1 MLTRKNQII
10 AMSTYNR
17 KNELLEAFNDFWQK
31 ALNSNED
38 YYSKLTLK
46 EFVDLKKAVAN
57 INNIITM
64 LVTESFVH
72 TLHKDSVIS
81 TSQQSEMLKQ
91 LFETHANTNGF
102 DVEYSDKQMKIVA
115 EVKCNIPVNETS
127 FGAAQ
132 ENSIMD
138 DVDHLFHSKKKSD
151 LTPKVIQEY
160 YKFMVFLDVE
170 NVHVAAQKLIQKL
183 TKKGYQI
190 AEYTPKTKLQKDIV
204 YFIYISTEK

>member
-1 MLTRKNQII
+1 MP
-10 AMSTYNR
+10 TYNR
-17 KNELLEAFNDFWQK
+17 KDDLSSAFNSFWQE
-31 ALNSNED
+31 ALNSKED

-46 EFVDLKKAVAN
+46 EFVHLKKAITN

-64 LVTESFVH
+64 LVTESFVK
-72 TLHKDSVIS
+72 TLHKDGVIS
-81 TSQQSEMLKQ
+81 TSQQSEMLEQ

-102 DVEYSDKQMKIVA
+102 DVEYSAGQMKIVA

-132 ENSIMD
+132 ENSIME
-138 DVDHLFHSKKKSD
+138 DVDHLFHSKKESD
-151 LTPKVIQEY
+151 LTSEDIQDY

-170 NVHVAAQKLIQKL
+170 NVRVSTQKLIRKL
-183 TKKGYQI
+183 TKKGLNVT
-190 AEYTPKTKLQKDIV
+190 EYTPKTKLQKDIV

>member
-1 MLTRKNQII
+1 MP
-10 AMSTYNR
+10 TYNR
-17 KNELLEAFNDFWQK
+17 KDDLSSAFNDFWRK

-46 EFVDLKKAVAN
+46 EFVHLKKAITN

-64 LVTESFVH
+64 LVTESFVK
-72 TLHKDSVIS
+72 TLHKDGVIS
-81 TSQQSEMLKQ
+81 TPQQSEMLEQ

-102 DVEYSDKQMKIVA
+102 DVEYSAGQMKIVA

-132 ENSIMD
+132 ENSIME

-151 LTPKVIQEY
+151 LTSEDIQDY

-170 NVHVAAQKLIQKL
+170 NVRVSTQKLIRKL
-183 TKKGYQI
+183 TKKGLNVT
-190 AEYTPKTKLQKDIV
+190 EYTPKTKLQKDIV

>member
-1 MLTRKNQII
+1 MP
-10 AMSTYNR
+10 TYNR
-17 KNELLEAFNDFWQK
+17 KDDLSSAFNSFWQE
-31 ALNSNED
+31 ALNSKED

-46 EFVDLKKAVAN
+46 EFVNLKKAITN

-64 LVTESFVH
+64 LVTESFVK
-72 TLHKDSVIS
+72 TLHKDGVIS
-81 TSQQSEMLKQ
+81 TPQQSEMLEQ

-102 DVEYSDKQMKIVA
+102 DVEYSAGQMRIVA

-132 ENSIMD
+132 ENSIME

-151 LTPKVIQEY
+151 LTSEDIQDF

-170 NVHVAAQKLIQKL
+170 NVRVSTQKLIRKL
-183 TKKGYQI
+183 TKKGLNVT
-190 AEYTPKTKLQKDIV
+190 EYTPKTKLQKDIV
-204 YFIYISTEK
+204 YFIYISTDKQS

>member
-1 MLTRKNQII
+1 MP
-10 AMSTYNR
+10 TYNR
-17 KNELLEAFNDFWQK
+17 KDDLSSAFNSFWQE

-46 EFVDLKKAVAN
+46 EFVNLKKAITN

-64 LVTESFVH
+64 LVTESFVK
-72 TLHKDSVIS
+72 TLHTDGVIS
-81 TSQQSEMLKQ
+81 TPQQSEMLEQ

-102 DVEYSDKQMKIVA
+102 DVEYSAGQMKIVA

-132 ENSIMD
+132 ENSIME

-151 LTPKVIQEY
+151 LTSEDIQDY

-170 NVHVAAQKLIQKL
+170 KVRVSTQKLIRKL
-183 TKKGYQI
+183 TKKGLNVT
-190 AEYTPKTKLQKDIV
+190 EYTPKTKLQKDIV

>member
-1 MLTRKNQII
+1 MP
-10 AMSTYNR
+10 TYNR
-17 KNELLEAFNDFWQK
+17 KDDLSSAFNDFWRK

-38 YYSKLTLK
+38 YYSQLTLK
-46 EFVDLKKAVAN
+46 EFVNLKKAITN

-64 LVTESFVH
+64 LVTESFVK
-72 TLHKDSVIS
+72 TLHKDGVIS
-81 TSQQSEMLKQ
+81 TPQQSKMLEQ
-91 LFETHANTNGF
+91 LYETHANTNGF
-102 DVEYSDKQMKIVA
+102 DVEYNAGQMKIVA

-132 ENSIMD
+132 ENSIME

-151 LTPKVIQEY
+151 LTSEDIQDY

-170 NVHVAAQKLIQKL
+170 KVRVSTQKLIQKL

>member
-1 MLTRKNQII
+1 MP
-10 AMSTYNR
+10 TYNR
-17 KNELLEAFNDFWQK
+17 KDDLSSAFNSFWQE
-31 ALNSNED
+31 ALNSKED

-46 EFVDLKKAVAN
+46 EFVHLKKAITN

-64 LVTESFVH
+64 LVTEGFVK
-72 TLHKDSVIS
+72 TLHKDGVIS
-81 TSQQSEMLKQ
+81 TSQQSEMLEQ

-102 DVEYSDKQMKIVA
+102 DVEYSAGQMKIVA

-132 ENSIMD
+132 ENSIME

-151 LTPKVIQEY
+151 LTSEDIQDY

-170 NVHVAAQKLIQKL
+170 NVRVSTQKLIRKL
-183 TKKGYQI
+183 TKKGLNVT
-190 AEYTPKTKLQKDIV
+190 EYTPKTKLQKDIV

>member
-1 MLTRKNQII
+1 MP
-10 AMSTYNR
+10 TYNR
-17 KNELLEAFNDFWQK
+17 KDDLSSAFNDFWRK

-38 YYSKLTLK
+38 YYSKVTLK
-46 EFVDLKKAVAN
+46 EFVHLKKAITN

-64 LVTESFVH
+64 LVTESFVK
-72 TLHKDSVIS
+72 TLHKDGVIS
-81 TSQQSEMLKQ
+81 TPQQSEMLEQ

-102 DVEYSDKQMKIVA
+102 DVEYSAGQMKIVA

-132 ENSIMD
+132 ENSIME

-151 LTPKVIQEY
+151 LTSEDIQDY

-170 NVHVAAQKLIQKL
+170 KVRVSTQKLIQKL

>member
-1 MLTRKNQII
+1 MP
-10 AMSTYNR
+10 TYNR
-17 KNELLEAFNDFWQK
+17 KDDLSSAFNSFWQE
-31 ALNSNED
+31 ALNSKED

-46 EFVDLKKAVAN
+46 EFVNLKKAITN

-64 LVTESFVH
+64 LVTESFVK
-72 TLHKDSVIS
+72 TLHKDGVIS
-81 TSQQSEMLKQ
+81 TPQQSEMLEQ

-102 DVEYSDKQMKIVA
+102 DVEYSAGQMKIVA

-132 ENSIMD
+132 ENSIME

-151 LTPKVIQEY
+151 LTSEDIQDF

-170 NVHVAAQKLIQKL
+170 NVRVSTQKLIRKL
-183 TKKGYQI
+183 TKKGLNVT
-190 AEYTPKTKLQKDIV
+190 EYTPKTKLQKDIV

>member
-1 MLTRKNQII
+1 MP
-10 AMSTYNR
+10 TYNR
-17 KNELLEAFNDFWQK
+17 KYDLSSAFNSFWQE
-31 ALNSNED
+31 ALNSKED
-38 YYSKLTLK
+38 YYSKLSLK
-46 EFVDLKKAVAN
+46 EFVHLKKAITN

-64 LVTESFVH
+64 LVTESFVK
-72 TLHKDSVIS
+72 TLHTDGVIS
-81 TSQQSEMLKQ
+81 TPQQSEMLEQ

-102 DVEYSDKQMKIVA
+102 DVEYSAGQMKIVA

-132 ENSIMD
+132 ENSIME

-151 LTPKVIQEY
+151 LTSEDIQDY

-170 NVHVAAQKLIQKL
+170 NVRVSTQKLIRKL
-183 TKKGYQI
+183 TKKGLNVT
-190 AEYTPKTKLQKDIV
+190 EYTPKTKLQKDIV

>member
-1 MLTRKNQII
+1 
-10 AMSTYNR
+10 
-17 KNELLEAFNDFWQK
+17 
-31 ALNSNED
+31 
-38 YYSKLTLK
+38 
-46 EFVDLKKAVAN
+46 
-57 INNIITM
+57 M

-72 TLHKDSVIS
+72 TLHNDGVIS
-81 TSQQSEMLKQ
+81 TPQQSEMLKQ

-102 DVEYSDKQMKIVA
+102 DVEYSDKQIKIVA

-151 LTPKVIQEY
+151 LSKKAIQDY

-170 NVHVAAQKLIQKL
+170 NGLDVKNVRISTQKLIRKL
-183 TKKGYQI
+183 TKKGLNVT
-190 AEYTPKTKLQKDIV
+190 EYTPKTKLQKDIV
-204 YFIYISTEK
+204 YFIYISTDK

>member
-1 MLTRKNQII
+1 MP
-10 AMSTYNR
+10 TYNR
-17 KNELLEAFNDFWQK
+17 KDDLSSAFNSFWQE
-31 ALNSNED
+31 ALNSKED

-46 EFVDLKKAVAN
+46 EFVHLKKAITN

-64 LVTESFVH
+64 LVTESFVK
-72 TLHKDSVIS
+72 TLHKDGVIS
-81 TSQQSEMLKQ
+81 TSQQSEMLEQ

-102 DVEYSDKQMKIVA
+102 DVEYSAGQMKIVA
-115 EVKCNIPVNETS
+115 EVKCNIPVNENS

-132 ENSIMD
+132 ENSIME

-151 LTPKVIQEY
+151 LTSEDIQDY

-170 NVHVAAQKLIQKL
+170 KVRVSTQTLIRKL
-183 TKKGYQI
+183 TKKGLNVT
-190 AEYTPKTKLQKDIV
+190 EYTPKTKLQKDIV

>member
-1 MLTRKNQII
+1 MP
-10 AMSTYNR
+10 TYNR
-17 KNELLEAFNDFWQK
+17 KDDLSSAFNDFWRK

-38 YYSKLTLK
+38 YYSQLTLK
-46 EFVDLKKAVAN
+46 EFVNLKKAITN

-64 LVTESFVH
+64 LVTESFVK
-72 TLHKDSVIS
+72 TLHKDGVIS
-81 TSQQSEMLKQ
+81 TPQQSEMLEQ

-102 DVEYSDKQMKIVA
+102 DVEYSAGQMKIVA
-115 EVKCNIPVNETS
+115 EVKCNIPVNENS

-132 ENSIMD
+132 EKSIME

-151 LTPKVIQEY
+151 LTPKAIQEY

-170 NVHVAAQKLIQKL
+170 NVRVAAQKLIQKL

>member
-1 MLTRKNQII
+1 MP
-10 AMSTYNR
+10 TYNR
-17 KNELLEAFNDFWQK
+17 KDDLSKAFNDFWRK

-46 EFVDLKKAVAN
+46 EFVHLKKAITN

-64 LVTESFVH
+64 LVTESFIK
-72 TLHKDSVIS
+72 TLHKDGVIS
-81 TSQQSEMLKQ
+81 TPQQSEMLEQ

-102 DVEYSDKQMKIVA
+102 DVEYSAGQMRIVA

-132 ENSIMD
+132 ENSIME

-151 LTPKVIQEY
+151 LTSEDIQDY

-170 NVHVAAQKLIQKL
+170 NVRVSTQKLIRKL
-183 TKKGYQI
+183 TKKGLNVT
-190 AEYTPKTKLQKDIV
+190 EYTPKTKLQKDIV

>member
-1 MLTRKNQII
+1 MP
-10 AMSTYNR
+10 TYNR
-17 KNELLEAFNDFWQK
+17 KDDLSSAFNDFWRK

-46 EFVDLKKAVAN
+46 EFVHLKKAITN

-64 LVTESFVH
+64 LVTESFVQ
-72 TLHKDSVIS
+72 TLHKDGVIS
-81 TSQQSEMLKQ
+81 TPQQSEMLEQ

-102 DVEYSDKQMKIVA
+102 DVEYSAGQMKIVA

-132 ENSIMD
+132 ENSIME

-151 LTPKVIQEY
+151 LTSEDIQDY

-170 NVHVAAQKLIQKL
+170 NVRVSTQKLIRKL
-183 TKKGYQI
+183 TKKGLNVT
-190 AEYTPKTKLQKDIV
+190 EYTPKTKLQKDIV

>member
-1 MLTRKNQII
+1 MP
-10 AMSTYNR
+10 TYNR
-17 KNELLEAFNDFWQK
+17 KDDLSSAFNSFWQE
-31 ALNSNED
+31 ALNSKED

-46 EFVDLKKAVAN
+46 EFVNLKKAITN

-64 LVTESFVH
+64 LVTESFVK
-72 TLHKDSVIS
+72 TLHKDGVIS
-81 TSQQSEMLKQ
+81 TPQQSEMLEQ

-102 DVEYSDKQMKIVA
+102 DVEYSAGQMKIVA
-115 EVKCNIPVNETS
+115 EVKCNIPVNENS

-132 ENSIMD
+132 ENSIME

-151 LTPKVIQEY
+151 LTSEDIQDY

-170 NVHVAAQKLIQKL
+170 KVRVSTQKLIRKL
-183 TKKGYQI
+183 TKKGLNVT
-190 AEYTPKTKLQKDIV
+190 EYTPKTKLQKDIV

>member
-1 MLTRKNQII
+1 MP
-10 AMSTYNR
+10 TYNR
-17 KNELLEAFNDFWQK
+17 KDDLSSAFNDFWRK

-46 EFVDLKKAVAN
+46 EFVHLKKAITN

-64 LVTESFVH
+64 LVTEGFVK
-72 TLHKDSVIS
+72 TLHKDGVIS
-81 TSQQSEMLKQ
+81 TSQQSEMLEQ

-102 DVEYSDKQMKIVA
+102 DVEYSAGQMKIVA

-132 ENSIMD
+132 ENSIME
-138 DVDHLFHSKKKSD
+138 DVDHLLHSKKKSD
-151 LTPKVIQEY
+151 LTSEDIQDY

-170 NVHVAAQKLIQKL
+170 NVRVSTQKLIRKL
-183 TKKGYQI
+183 TKKGLNVT
-190 AEYTPKTKLQKDIV
+190 EYTPKTKLQKDIV

>member
-1 MLTRKNQII
+1 MP
-10 AMSTYNR
+10 TYNR
-17 KNELLEAFNDFWQK
+17 KDDLSSAFNSFWQE
-31 ALNSNED
+31 ALNSKED

-46 EFVDLKKAVAN
+46 EFVHLKKAITN

-64 LVTESFVH
+64 LVTEGFVK
-72 TLHKDSVIS
+72 TLHKDGVIS
-81 TSQQSEMLKQ
+81 TSQQSEMLEQ

-102 DVEYSDKQMKIVA
+102 DVEYSAGQMKIVA

-132 ENSIMD
+132 ENSIME

-151 LTPKVIQEY
+151 LTSEDIQDY

-170 NVHVAAQKLIQKL
+170 NVRVSTQKLIRKL
-183 TKKGYQI
+183 TKKGLNVT
-190 AEYTPKTKLQKDIV
+190 EYTPKTKLQKDIV
-204 YFIYISTEK
+204 YFIYISTDKQS

>member
-1 MLTRKNQII
+1 MP
-10 AMSTYNR
+10 TYNR
-17 KNELLEAFNDFWQK
+17 KDDLSSAFNDFWRK

-46 EFVDLKKAVAN
+46 EFVNLKKAITN

-64 LVTESFVH
+64 LVTESFVK
-72 TLHKDSVIS
+72 TLHKDGVIS
-81 TSQQSEMLKQ
+81 TPQQSEMLEQ

-102 DVEYSDKQMKIVA
+102 DVEYSAGQMKIVA

-132 ENSIMD
+132 ENSIME
-138 DVDHLFHSKKKSD
+138 DVDHLLHSKKKSD
-151 LTPKVIQEY
+151 LTSEDIQDY

-170 NVHVAAQKLIQKL
+170 NVRVSTQKLIRKL
-183 TKKGYQI
+183 TKKGLNVT
-190 AEYTPKTKLQKDIV
+190 EYTPKTKLQKDIV

>member
-1 MLTRKNQII
+1 MP
-10 AMSTYNR
+10 TYNR
-17 KNELLEAFNDFWQK
+17 KYDLSSAFNSFWQE
-31 ALNSNED
+31 ALNSKED
-38 YYSKLTLK
+38 YYSKLSLK
-46 EFVDLKKAVAN
+46 EFVHLKKAITN

-64 LVTESFVH
+64 LVTESFVK
-72 TLHKDSVIS
+72 TLHTDGVIS
-81 TSQQSEMLKQ
+81 TPQQSEMLEQ

-102 DVEYSDKQMKIVA
+102 DVEYSAGQMKIVA

-132 ENSIMD
+132 ENSIME

-151 LTPKVIQEY
+151 LTSEDIQDF

-170 NVHVAAQKLIQKL
+170 NVRVSTQKLIRKL
-183 TKKGYQI
+183 TKKGLNVT
-190 AEYTPKTKLQKDIV
+190 EYTPKTKLQKDIV

>member
-1 MLTRKNQII
+1 MP
-10 AMSTYNR
+10 TYNR
-17 KNELLEAFNDFWQK
+17 KDDLSSAFNSFWQE
-31 ALNSNED
+31 ALNSKED

-46 EFVDLKKAVAN
+46 EFVNLKKAITN

-64 LVTESFVH
+64 LVTESFVK
-72 TLHKDSVIS
+72 TLHKDGVIS
-81 TSQQSEMLKQ
+81 TSQQSEMLEQ

-102 DVEYSDKQMKIVA
+102 DVEYSAGQMKIVA

-132 ENSIMD
+132 ENSIME

-151 LTPKVIQEY
+151 LTSEDIQDF

-170 NVHVAAQKLIQKL
+170 NVRVSAQKLIRKL
-183 TKKGYQI
+183 TKKGLNVT
-190 AEYTPKTKLQKDIV
+190 EYTPKTKLQKDIV
-204 YFIYISTEK
+204 YFIYISTDK

>member
-1 MLTRKNQII
+1 MP
-10 AMSTYNR
+10 TYNR
-17 KNELLEAFNDFWQK
+17 KDDLSSAFNDFWRK

-38 YYSKLTLK
+38 YYSQLTLK
-46 EFVDLKKAVAN
+46 EFVNLKKAITN

-64 LVTESFVH
+64 LVTESFVK
-72 TLHKDSVIS
+72 TLHKDGVIS
-81 TSQQSEMLKQ
+81 TPQQSEMLEQ

-102 DVEYSDKQMKIVA
+102 DVEYSAGQMKIVA

-132 ENSIMD
+132 ENSIME

-151 LTPKVIQEY
+151 LTSEDIQDY

-170 NVHVAAQKLIQKL
+170 NVRVSTQKLIRKL
-183 TKKGYQI
+183 TKKGLNVT
-190 AEYTPKTKLQKDIV
+190 EYTPKTKLQKDIV
-204 YFIYISTEK
+204 YFIYISTEKQS

>member
-1 MLTRKNQII
+1 MP
-10 AMSTYNR
+10 TYNR
-17 KNELLEAFNDFWQK
+17 KDDLSSAFNDFWRK

-46 EFVDLKKAVAN
+46 EFVHLKKAITN

-64 LVTESFVH
+64 LVTESFVK
-72 TLHKDSVIS
+72 TLHKDGVIS
-81 TSQQSEMLKQ
+81 TPQQSEMLEQ

-102 DVEYSDKQMKIVA
+102 DVEYSAGQMKIVA

-132 ENSIMD
+132 ENSIME
-138 DVDHLFHSKKKSD
+138 DVDHLLHSKKKSD
-151 LTPKVIQEY
+151 LTSEDIQDY

-170 NVHVAAQKLIQKL
+170 NVRVSTQKLIRKL
-183 TKKGYQI
+183 TKKGLNVT
-190 AEYTPKTKLQKDIV
+190 EYTPKTKLQKDIV